1 MKAIIL
7 AAGYG
12 TRLAESAQECDDKK
26 LKELLAKT
34 PKPLLPVKGRP
45 LVEHTIEQLLKIG
58 SVDEIIIVT
67 NAKYFGQFEKW
78 KKGFECGVE
87 IKIINDGTTSNE
99 TRLGAI
105 KDIDL
110 AISLENINDTL
121 LVIAGDN
128 YVTFDIN
135 NFADF
140 FRKKKSTVMA
150 VRDVG
155 DKTTAKKRFGVVEVN
170 EENKII
176 GFEEK
181 PEEPKTSLAA
191 TAVYIIRR
199 DHVKLVQIYNEE
211 NLEQDA
217 PGFFL
222 QWLHKKVDVYAWKFP
237 AGQYTDIGNL
247 ESYRSV
253 I

>member
-12 TRLAESAQECDDKK
+12 TRLVESAQNCDDKE
-26 LKELLAKT
+26 LKDLLTKT
-34 PKPLLPVKGRP
+34 PKPLLPVYGKP
-45 LVEHTIEQLLKIG
+45 LVEHTIGQLLKIG
-58 SVDEIIIVT
+58 TVDEIIIVT
-67 NAKYFGQFEKW
+67 NAKYFEQFEKW
-78 KKGFECGVE
+78 KKGFACCVK
-87 IKIINDGTTSNE
+87 IKILNDGTTSNE

-128 YVTFDIN
+128 YVTFDIKK
-135 NFADF
+135 FAEF
-140 FRKKKSTVMA
+140 FKEKKSTVMA
-150 VRDVG
+150 VRDIG
-155 DKTTAKKRFGVVEVN
+155 DKTTAKKRFGVVEIN
-170 EENKII
+170 EENRIV

-181 PEEPKTSLAA
+181 PEEPKTSLTA
-191 TAVYIIRR
+191 TAVYILRR
-199 DHVKLVQIYNEE
+199 DHIKLVQIYNEE
-211 NLEQDA
+211 NIEQDA

-222 QWLHKKVDVYAWKFP
+222 QWLHKKVDVYAWEFP
-237 AGQYTDIGNL
+237 ADQYKDIGNL
-247 ESYRSV
+247 DSYRSV